1 MDYYKTVVVL
11 IDKPCG
17 IVSSSRS
24 ASYNHFCYKY
34 VNCTFL
40 PRLNFRQQ
48 KFAVSLTYFERA
60 LDLMQ
65 KKYGHDSPPLISVFQ
80 SLGRVSSTVFDYE
93 GLAVGF

>member
-1 MDYYKTVVVL
+1 LRYCVFFAFSQLQPLLFSD
-11 IDKPCG
+11 D
-17 IVSSSRS
+17 
-24 ASYNHFCYKY
+24 KY